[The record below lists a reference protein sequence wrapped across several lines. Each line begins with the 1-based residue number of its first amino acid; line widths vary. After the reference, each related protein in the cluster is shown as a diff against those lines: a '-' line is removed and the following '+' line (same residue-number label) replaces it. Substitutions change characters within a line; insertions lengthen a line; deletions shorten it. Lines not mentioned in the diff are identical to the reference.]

1 MMPDKIILICHRDP
15 AVRDRFGAALADA
28 RHAFV
33 VAGSSESA
41 LAAARDASR
50 PISLAVV
57 DAGLANDGPAW
68 IRNLRGDL
76 TWPILVFAGT
86 VRSVADARALLAV
99 PVAGY
104 INEHAVTT
112 QILPALAPY
121 LFPASFD
128 RRLSPRVP
136 MGVPVSYRSGQ
147 TIATAVTLDIA
158 RGGLAVRTL
167 NPLAAGSLVELKF
180 RLPGRSEI
188 EVRGRVVW
196 SDRKS
201 GMGIQFDRVS
211 PADQRAI
218 DLLTGTR

>member
-1 MMPDKIILICHRDP
+1 MMQDKIILIAHRD
-15 AVRDRFGAALADA
+15 AIVRERFAAALADA
-28 RHAFV
+28 RHTFV
-33 VAGSSESA
+33 TAESA
-41 LAAARDASR
+41 DAASAAVRDVSH

-57 DAGLANDGPAW
+57 DIGLVEDGVGW
-68 IRNLRGDL
+68 IRTLRGER
-76 TWPILVFAGT
+76 TWPVLVFAGT
-86 VRSVADARALLAV
+86 VRSVADARALISV

-104 INEHAVTT
+104 VNEHAPAA

-128 RRLSPRVP
+128 RRLNVRVP
-136 MGVPVSYRSGQ
+136 LGVPVSYRSGQ
-147 TIATAVTLDIA
+147 TIATAVTTNLG

-167 NPLAAGSLVELKF
+167 NPLAPGARVDLKV

-196 SDRKS
+196 ADKKV
-201 GMGIQFDRVS
+201 GMGIQFERVS

-218 DLLTGTR
+218 DALTGSR

>member
-1 MMPDKIILICHRDP
+1 MMQDKIILIAHRD
-15 AVRDRFGAALADA
+15 ATVRERFAAALADA

-33 VAGSSESA
+33 TADTAETA
-41 LAAARDASR
+41 NAAARDAVR

-57 DAGLANDGPAW
+57 DIGLADDGLAW
-68 IRNLRGDL
+68 IRGLRGGL
-76 TWPILVFAGT
+76 TWPVLVFAGT
-86 VRSVADARALLAV
+86 VRSVADARALLTI

-104 INEHAVTT
+104 INEHAPAA

-128 RRLSPRVP
+128 RRLTPRVP
-136 MGVPVSYRSGQ
+136 LGVPVSYKSGQ
-147 TIATAVTLDIA
+147 TIATAVTLNLG

-167 NPLAAGSLVELKF
+167 NPLSPGVPVELKF
-180 RLPGRSEI
+180 RLPGKSEI

-196 SDRKS
+196 SDRKA
-201 GMGIQFDRVS
+201 GMGIQFERVS

-218 DLLTGTR
+218 EGLTGSR